1 MKIDRPITRRALITG
16 AAGIA
21 GGAFA
26 ARGLAANSSGIGASI
41 FCNCPTDDYAALRAG
56 QRGGPTLLKY
66 ASLQAANIPTPREQT
81 LVFSQSTNQVWDS
94 FNPYIPNGEA
104 YQYGVNQTCREGMF
118 YVNFVQGKVINWLA
132 TGYQYNPD
140 FTEFTL
146 SLNPAATWSD
156 GQPYTSDD
164 VVFSIN
170 LLKANANYTGADQ
183 VGAFVDTV
191 TGTDPQTV
199 TFKLTTP
206 NPRFH
211 YLFTIGI
218 VNEPVRVVPKHIWE
232 SQDAGTFKNNPPI
245 YTGPYVLDQTIPA
258 QFMQVWKKA
267 PNYWNKA
274 NFDPKPE
281 YVIVRQFLP
290 PDAEVQE
297 FTNGNVDIPSL
308 PYLNMQAIGDS
319 YKNWQEFDFADPCP
333 RGIWLNQDSPSGLFQ
348 TADGRRAL
356 SYLVDRDTIGSTI
369 WSPATP
375 AAQYPWASYSINDR
389 WTNSDIQAQYPLEF
403 NLDKAGQLLD
413 GIGATKNGDKRQ
425 LNGKD
430 LSLTM
435 ITPVN
440 VGDPEYQIG
449 TLVADNAK
457 KVGIDIQVKALPG
470 TPFTDAYQL
479 GDYDLTSHWLCGVAL
494 DPNQLYGKFL
504 QRQYKPVGTRTTQDN
519 NETRTQIPELN
530 DIALKL
536 EQVNPD
542 DTANK
547 ALFDQGL
554 EAFMKNL
561 PAMPSIQTTYPF
573 AFSTEYWTN
582 WPTADNDYNIA
593 ANWWAQFMFVIG
605 ALTPAGS
612 S

>member
-1 MKIDRPITRRALITG
+1 MLTG
-16 AAGIA
+16 AAGLA
-21 GGAFA
+21 GGAFV
-26 ARGLAANSSGIGASI
+26 ARGLAANSSNIGLSI
-41 FCNCPTDDYAALRAG
+41 VCNCPADDYAAMRAG
-56 QRGGPTLLKY
+56 ARGGPTILRY
-66 ASLQAANIPTPREQT
+66 ANLQAASIPTPREQT
-81 LVFSQSTNQVWDS
+81 LVISQSTNQVWDS

-104 YQYGVNQTCREGMF
+104 YQYGVIQTCRESMF
-118 YVNFVQGKVINWLA
+118 YVNFVQGKVIPWLA
-132 TGYQYNPD
+132 TKYEYNAD
-140 FTEFTL
+140 FTQFTL

-156 GQPYTSDD
+156 GQPYSADD
-164 VVFSIN
+164 VVFTIG
-170 LLKANANYTGADQ
+170 LLQANPNYTGADQ
-183 VGAFVDTV
+183 VGAFVDTA
-191 TGTDPQTV
+191 TASDANTV
-199 TFKLTTP
+199 VFKLKSP

-211 YLFTIGI
+211 YLFTVGI
-218 VNEPVRVVPKHIWE
+218 VSEVVRVAPKHIWE

-245 YTGPYVLDQTIPA
+245 YTGPYVLDQTIPD
-258 QFMQVWKKA
+258 QFMQVWKKS

-297 FTNGNVDIPSL
+297 FTSGNVDIPSL

-319 YKNWQEFDFADPCP
+319 YKSWQEFDFADPCP
-333 RGIWLNQDSPSGLFQ
+333 RGIWLNQDASSGIFQ
-348 TADGRRAL
+348 KPEGRWAL

-389 WTNSDIQAQYPLEF
+389 WTNGDIQAKYPLGF
-403 NLDKAGQLLD
+403 DLDKAGQLLD
-413 GIGATKNGDKRQ
+413 SIGATMNGDKRQ
-425 LNGKD
+425 LDGKD

-449 TLVADNAK
+449 TLIADNAK
-457 KVGIDIQVKALPG
+457 KIGIDIQVKALPG
-470 TPFTDAYQL
+470 TPFTDAYSL

-504 QRQYKPVGTRTTQDN
+504 IRQYKPVGTRTPQDN
-519 NETRTQIPELN
+519 NETRTQVQELN
-530 DIALKL
+530 DIALQL

-542 DTANK
+542 DASNK

-573 AFSTEYWTN
+573 AFSTQYWNN
-582 WPTADNDYNIA
+582 WPTADNNYNIA
-593 ANWWAQFMFVIG
+593 ANWWAQFLFVIG
-605 ALTPAGS
+605 TVTPAAAS
-612 S
+612 